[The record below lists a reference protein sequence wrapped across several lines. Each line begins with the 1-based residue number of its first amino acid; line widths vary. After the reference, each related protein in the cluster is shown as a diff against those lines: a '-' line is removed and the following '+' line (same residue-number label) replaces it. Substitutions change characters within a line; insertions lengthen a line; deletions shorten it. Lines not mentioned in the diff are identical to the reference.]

1 MNRGGNVMSVEVYF
15 SRPGQ
20 VSEIKDRIINDI
32 KHAKRRLLVAQYT
45 LTDDLIRN
53 ALVSNTNIIEKK
65 LILNQKEG
73 DLNNLHYVI
82 LGCKGNPIYSN
93 MHHKFLI
100 VDDTV
105 WVGSFNMTPAASE
118 KNWENILRI
127 TDQKV
132 VEKFVE
138 EFKKM
143 YMYARC
149 IPAPDMYADYT
160 YLFSNIGYIK
170 CINGCSSEIGDI
182 FNHFQPIYYTEMV
195 ERNYMENMK
204 GNTCN
209 TKVLKE
215 KNTLP
220 LHLTSSILKCKN
232 EIQSVNG
239 TCSYCRKT
247 RPVKDMSILNV
258 NHKNEEYN
266 YENPSHTPVNVSQ
279 NSSAYFYCT
288 ECLYDYLKSV
298 NII

>member
-1 MNRGGNVMSVEVYF
+1 MNRGGNLMSVDVYF
-15 SRPGQ
+15 SRPGKS
-20 VSEIKDRIINDI
+20 SEIKDRIINDI
-32 KHAKRRLLVAQYT
+32 KYAKRRLLVVQYT
-45 LTDDLIRN
+45 LTDELIRD
-53 ALVSNTNIIEKK
+53 ALISNKNILEKK
-65 LILNQKEG
+65 LILNEKEG

-100 VDDTV
+100 VDDTL

-127 TDQKV
+127 TD
-132 VEKFVE
+132 EKAVKQFVE

-143 YMYARC
+143 YIYARC
-149 IPAPDMYADYT
+149 IPIEDGYACYK
-160 YLFSNIGYIK
+160 YALSNTTDIK

-182 FNHFQPIYYTEMV
+182 FNHFQPIYYTEIV
-195 ERNYMENMK
+195 ERNYMENIK
-204 GNTCN
+204 GDTGD

-266 YENPSHTPVNVSQ
+266 YENEDYILVNVSE
-279 NSSAYFYCT
+279 NSLPYFYCT

-298 NII
+298 NVI